1 MEALHGMS
9 KAEDDLIEA
18 IFAEH
23 AAEPSRAPSSLVLP
37 GDKVTVV
44 LEAIDASVA
53 LHERQAQTKVFSD
66 RQRCLAVLSDLRR
79 AREVL
84 TT

>member
-1 MEALHGMS
+1 MS

-44 LEAIDASVA
+44 LEAIDARRWRCTNARRKLKCSQIASGVWRCFPIFAA
-53 LHERQAQTKVFSD
+53 LER
-66 RQRCLAVLSDLRR
+66 C
-79 AREVL
+79 
-84 TT
+84 